1 MWRSRPTGTRP
12 RFGTARSAVGLSL
25 AGLLL
30 LAACSDTGQ
39 QDTEQQSE
47 PIEREVNVVETP
59 APRIDDPEVRLP
71 VQLQGLEVVDP
82 GWDTPAQQLDGI
94 FVGAGEH
101 GDRLLF
107 SAIDS
112 EGVIRWEVERPA
124 SCIGFTLARTS
135 EDQTIAVLSDQH
147 EGDDGLAEFS
157 ASAYDLHTGGRLW
170 GPVEVPGPHQGPG
183 LVYAEPSAEPM
194 GATGPRVALDADTG
208 EPVLD
213 ETEEQQVIGE
223 YHGTA
228 VISDG
233 PDLVAVS
240 TRDGDELWRQDGEAE
255 PTPRAVP
262 GIEPGPGI
270 ALLAQDEHPPT
281 LIDVTDGQIIA
292 EDVHDVS
299 TDMSTGTRVVQVG
312 EQLHGYDPDG
322 EQIWNRAAAPEST
335 IRGVG
340 GVIGYVQEGS
350 GLRAINALTGETAVG
365 FDEGDADL
373 AVPEALAAQG
383 SGVVLTADGSLLV
396 TNVVTG
402 EGQGP

>member
-1 MWRSRPTGTRP
+1 MTWRRRPGGARP
-12 RFGTARSAVGLSL
+12 RPGMARSACSLAL

-30 LAACSDTGQ
+30 LGACSE
-39 QDTEQQSE
+39 TEPQSE
-47 PIEREVNVVETP
+47 PIEREVSVVQSP
-59 APRIDDPEVRLP
+59 APRIDGPDLRLP
-71 VQLQGLEVVDP
+71 VQLQGLEMVDP

-101 GDRLLF
+101 GDRLQF

-147 EGDDGLAEFS
+147 EGQDGLAEFS
-157 ASAYDLHTGGRLW
+157 ASAYDLQTGDQLW
-170 GPVEVPGPHQGPG
+170 GAVDVPGPHQGPG
-183 LVYAEPSAEPM
+183 LVYAEPSAEPI
-194 GATGPRVALDADTG
+194 GETGPRVALDADTG
-208 EPVLD
+208 EAVLD
-213 ETEEQQVIGE
+213 ETEGQHVIGE

-228 VISDG
+228 LIGDG

-240 TRDGDELWRQDGEAE
+240 TQGGAELWRQEGEAD
-255 PTPRAVP
+255 PRPRAVP

-270 ALLAQDEHPPT
+270 ALLAQNEHPPT
-281 LIDVTDGQIIA
+281 LIDISDGQVIA

-299 TDMSTGTRVVQVG
+299 TDVSTGTRVVQG
-312 EQLHGYDPDG
+312 GDQLHGYDLDG

-335 IRGVG
+335 IRSVG

-365 FDEGDADL
+365 FDEGEADL
-373 AVPEALAAQG
+373 AVPEVLAAQG

>member
-1 MWRSRPTGTRP
+1 M
-12 RFGTARSAVGLSL
+12 
-25 AGLLL
+25 
-30 LAACSDTGQ
+30 
-39 QDTEQQSE
+39 
-47 PIEREVNVVETP
+47 
-59 APRIDDPEVRLP
+59 
-71 VQLQGLEVVDP
+71 
-82 GWDTPAQQLDGI
+82 
-94 FVGAGEH
+94 
-101 GDRLLF
+101 
-107 SAIDS
+107 
-112 EGVIRWEVERPA
+112 
-124 SCIGFTLARTS
+124 
-135 EDQTIAVLSDQH
+135 
-147 EGDDGLAEFS
+147 
-157 ASAYDLHTGGRLW
+157 
-170 GPVEVPGPHQGPG
+170 PGPHQGPG